1 MKNQKVSVSFIDD
14 IKQNSDIKILD
25 IIERQ
30 KKGGLCF
37 VGSESAC
44 SLE

>member
-25 IIERQ
+25 IDLNGLKCEQ
-30 KKGGLCF
+30 K
-37 VGSESAC
+37 SI
-44 SLE
+44 